1 MSTLVGKPEFI
12 AMLIGAIAKVRDGS
26 DYLSQLDSAGGDG
39 DHGITMRRAMGEI
52 EKTLAANQEA
62 SLRDLLSQ
70 VGWTLLGIDGGAT
83 GPLLGSF
90 FMGVAE
96 EVGERQRLDVAG
108 LAGAFE
114 AGVAQ
119 VRKQSKAQIGDKTMI
134 DALLPAVEALRG
146 GVNAGKDV
154 EQSLLEAA
162 EAAGRGADATKNFVA
177 KFGKARFS
185 GERTLGH
192 PDPGATSM
200 AMIFAGFCEGMK
212 LFNQAASPAK
222 L

>member
-1 MSTLVGKPEFI
+1 
-12 AMLIGAIAKVRDGS
+12 MLAGAIAKVRAGS

-39 DHGITMRRAMGEI
+39 DHGITMRRAMGEV
-52 EKTLAANQEA
+52 EKTLAANREA
-62 SLRDLLSQ
+62 SLRELLSQ

-90 FMGVAE
+90 CMGVSEA
-96 EVGERQRLDVAG
+96 VGERQCLDAEG
-108 LAGAFE
+108 LAAAFE
-114 AGVAQ
+114 AGVKQ

-134 DALLPAVEALRG
+134 DELLPAVEALRAG
-146 GVNAGKDV
+146 ANAGKDV
-154 EQSLLEAA
+154 ERSLREAA
-162 EAAGRGADATKNFVA
+162 EAAERGADATKNFVA

-200 AMIFAGFCEGMK
+200 AMMFAGFYDGIK
-212 LFNQAASPAK
+212 LFHQAVSPAK

>member
-1 MSTLVGKPEFI
+1 
-12 AMLIGAIAKVRDGS
+12 MLTGAIAKVRDGS

-62 SLRDLLSQ
+62 SLRDLLSH

-146 GVNAGKDV
+146 GVNAGQDV

>member
-1 MSTLVGKPEFI
+1 
-12 AMLIGAIAKVRDGS
+12 MLAGAIAKVKDGS

-39 DHGITMRRAMGEI
+39 DHGVTMRRAMNEV
-52 EKTLAANQEA
+52 EKTVAANQEA
-62 SLRDLLSQ
+62 SLRELIAQ
-70 VGWTLLGIDGGAT
+70 VGWTLLGIDGGVT

-90 FMGVAE
+90 FIGVAE
-96 EVGERQRLDVAG
+96 NVGEHQALDVEG

-119 VRKQSKAQIGDKTMI
+119 LRKQTKAQIGDKTMI

-146 GVNAGKDV
+146 AVNAGKDV
-154 EQSLLEAA
+154 EQSLREAA
-162 EAAGRGADATKNFVA
+162 EAAGRGADATRNFVA

-192 PDPGATSM
+192 PDPGATSTT
-200 AMIFAGFCEGMK
+200 MIFEGFCEGIK
-212 LFNQAASPAK
+212 TP
-222 L
+222 

>member
-1 MSTLVGKPEFI
+1 MRE
-12 AMLIGAIAKVRDGS
+12 GS
-26 DYLSQLDSAGGDG
+26 DYLSRLDSAGGDG
-39 DHGITMRRAMGEI
+39 DHGITMRRAMGEV
-52 EKTLAANQEA
+52 EKTLVADREA
-62 SLRDLLSQ
+62 SLRELIAQ

-90 FMGVAE
+90 FLGVAE
-96 EVGERQRLDVAG
+96 EVGERPSLDVRG

-119 VRKQSKAQIGDKTMI
+119 LRKQTKAQIGDKTMI
-134 DALLPAVEALRG
+134 DALLPAVEALRA
-146 GVNAGKDV
+146 GVNSGKGI
-154 EQSLLEAA
+154 EQLLREAA
-162 EAAGRGADATKNFVA
+162 EAASRGADATRNFVA

-200 AMIFAGFCEGMK
+200 AMIFEGFCEGMK
-212 LFNQAASPAK
+212 TP
-222 L
+222 